1 MPEGSGNGGGVV
13 HHNVATTSFNSF
25 WHSGTVHKLPKDFT
39 LPKHG
44 LFNSYLLFCC
54 GNKDAKIVPLH
65 QVGPEEIRLVHQ
77 VEDAKRDKNESVGK
91 KESTKLSK
99 WRRLFKDV
107 FWKIG
112 NGGSVPSTAPSEETA
127 RKWYGEGVAYLE
139 GFLPRKRKQRLE
151 TLCPE
156 ALYNK
161 WTKEKKRRKE
171 NVASQA

>member
-54 GNKDAKIVPLH
+54 GNKDAEKKIVPLH
-65 QVGPEEIRLVHQ
+65 LVEPKEIRLVHQ
-77 VEDAKRDKNESVGK
+77 VKSVGEREGK
-91 KESTKLSK
+91 KLSK
-99 WRRLFKDV
+99 WTRLFKDA

-112 NGGSVPSTAPSEETA
+112 NGGELPRTAPSEETA

-139 GFLPRKRKQRLE
+139 GFLPGKKKQRLE
-151 TLCPE
+151 NFCPE

-161 WTKEKKRRKE
+161 WMREKSRRAK
-171 NVASQA
+171 NIASQA